1 MVKGNKYEG
10 TVHENAKPDIE
21 YRDSFYVGKNTIYF
35 YNKWNHNVCFKWMRK
50 GDSMEETKESDLM
63 KEESNYLLWLSKEM
77 KEARL
82 PPLILGKETTSQS
95 VLETIFQTEGIGGL
109 H

>member
-1 MVKGNKYEG
+1 
-10 TVHENAKPDIE
+10 
-21 YRDSFYVGKNTIYF
+21 
-35 YNKWNHNVCFKWMRK
+35 MRK
-50 GDSMEETKESDLM
+50 GDSMEETKESDLI

-77 KEARL
+77 EEARL